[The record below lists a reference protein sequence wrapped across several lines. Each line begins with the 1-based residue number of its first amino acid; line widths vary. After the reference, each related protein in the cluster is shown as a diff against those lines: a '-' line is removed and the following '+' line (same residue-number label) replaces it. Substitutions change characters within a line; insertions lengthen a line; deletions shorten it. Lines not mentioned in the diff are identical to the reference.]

1 MLIFRKLIIVQLK
14 KKKEKLNIANKYL
27 TRYVRQN
34 IKFLVKKKI
43 FFYNKYVNELF
54 KKLSTNIVYNFS
66 RLLI

>member
-14 KKKEKLNIANKYL
+14 KKKEKLNIANEYL